1 MGVKMTVMSD
11 LAATWNKKFPHKQ
24 KPYLMAHRGNR
35 VKFPENTMAAF
46 RQAVED
52 GADILETD
60 LHLSS
65 DDQFVCIHDAAV
77 DRTMNGT
84 GDVKDKTLEEL
95 KSLRALDQEKR
106 ETIETIPTLAELAEF
121 LPGDVVLALELK
133 TDRFLEEDVNLHL
146 RDLLAAKNVLDRTI
160 VLSFSLQRLQ
170 AVKQVIPAMSIGW
183 ISASRLIP
191 DKPVDL
197 IGSLWPAFYINPF
210 YVKMAHRRGLL
221 TCPLDPTPDA
231 RLGYYLKLGVDA
243 VLSDDPGKTR
253 QLLNREQ
260 RE

>member
-133 TDRFLEEDVNLHL
+133 TDRFLEKSVNIHL
-146 RDLLAAKNVLDRTI
+146 RDLLAARMCSTEPLFC
-160 VLSFSLQRLQ
+160 LSACSGF
-170 AVKQVIPAMSIGW
+170 
-183 ISASRLIP
+183 
-191 DKPVDL
+191 KP
-197 IGSLWPAFYINPF
+197 
-210 YVKMAHRRGLL
+210 
-221 TCPLDPTPDA
+221 
-231 RLGYYLKLGVDA
+231 
-243 VLSDDPGKTR
+243 
-253 QLLNREQ
+253 
-260 RE
+260 